1 MLPQHSAALFD
12 YFFVVLS
19 EVLKIKSLFI
29 PHLIITTSS
38 VFPCYFLKNMITPYH
53 YIFIKNREKP
63 NQVIY
68 LIRLLL
74 LRNYFILIVGVQG
87 IRRGLL
93 QVGIV
98 SQVGIVLSFNTTF
111 MPACKSLALPPA
123 TISMSAKFI
132 TFFFILITP
141 STFMLLLIYLSVLY
155 IHHQQKCVVCLK
167 KFCRIFF
174 S

>member
-1 MLPQHSAALFD
+1 
-12 YFFVVLS
+12 
-19 EVLKIKSLFI
+19 
-29 PHLIITTSS
+29 
-38 VFPCYFLKNMITPYH
+38 MITPYH

-141 STFMLLLIYLSVLY
+141 STFMLLLI
-155 IHHQQKCVVCLK
+155 
-167 KFCRIFF
+167 
-174 S
+174 